1 MNRLRLA
8 LLLPALLALVQQQ
21 LLQRQPPHI
30 EALRPAAAST
40 GPAALEVRFS
50 RPMARAS
57 VAAASR
63 LEPPLRHRWYGD
75 NDQLLLA
82 LEEGQ
87 RIEAPLTLTLAGRD
101 QRGLALRPQRW
112 RWDPR
117 PRLLAVVPVPGG
129 EQLRLR
135 QHDGSWRPLGPVF
148 AAIPVL
154 EPLGDGSGIAAASR
168 APDGSLRAWR
178 LPLSQRNLAPLAQ
191 GLAPP
196 QPAAPRLLSR
206 QPLQFAHL
214 SSNSRG
220 EVLLQAAAQGSA
232 TERTL
237 LWPPQAGVWLG
248 GWGRGGRDLAL
259 TASGP
264 MHLLP
269 GGGAVVVPRS
279 EGLELVTLPPRPPR
293 RQTLPGSR
301 DLVAF
306 CPQAGRALLLRH
318 WPDFRRSLEL
328 VEPGQAPRQL
338 WLGPEGLA
346 AAACARGGDRV
357 WALLVAGLRRPELSL
372 LALDRRGTVVARRR
386 LEGWEP
392 EPGTALQLDPSSG
405 RLLATLRPIG
415 ADGQPAREPRAVLID
430 ATTLELDPLPL
441 PLRQAVWMPAG

>member
-8 LLLPALLALVQQQ
+8 LLLPALLALAQQQ
-21 LLQRQPPHI
+21 LLLRRPPHL

-40 GPAALEVRFS
+40 GPAALQVRFS
-50 RPMARAS
+50 RPMDRGS
-57 VAAASR
+57 VAAESR
-63 LEPPLRHRWYGD
+63 LEPPLRHRWYGAD
-75 NDQLLLA
+75 DQLLLA

-87 RIEAPLTLTLAGRD
+87 RITTPLTLTLAGRD
-101 QRGLALRPQRW
+101 RRGLALPPQRW

-135 QHDGSWRPLGPVF
+135 QHDGSWRPLGPAF

-154 EPLGDGSGIAAASR
+154 EPLGDGSGVAVASR

-178 LPLSQRNLAPLAQ
+178 LPLQQRNLAPLAQ
-191 GLAPP
+191 GLAAP
-196 QPAAPRLLSR
+196 QPGPPRLLSR
-206 QPLQFAHL
+206 ELLQFAHL
-214 SSNSRG
+214 SSNARG
-220 EVLLQAAAQGSA
+220 EVLLQAAGAGGAQ
-232 TERTL
+232 ERSL
-237 LWPPQAGVWLG
+237 LWPPQG
-248 GWGRGGRDLAL
+248 GGGGRDLGL

-264 MHLLP
+264 MRLLP

-338 WLGPEGLA
+338 WLGAEGLA

-357 WALLVAGLRRPELSL
+357 WALLVAGLRRPDLTL
-372 LALDRRGTVVARRR
+372 LALDRRGTVLARRR
-386 LEGWEP
+386 LSGWEL
-392 EPGTALQLDPSSG
+392 EPGTALQLDPGGG
-405 RLLATLRPIG
+405 RLLATLRPIA
-415 ADGQPAREPRAVLID
+415 ADGRPAGEAQAVLID
-430 ATTLELDPLPL
+430 ATSLELEPLPL
-441 PLRQAVWMPAG
+441 PLRQAVWLPAG

>member
-8 LLLPALLALVQQQ
+8 LLLPALLALAQQQ
-21 LLQRQPPHI
+21 MLLRRPPQL
-30 EALRPAAAST
+30 ETLRPAAASA

-50 RPMARAS
+50 RPMDRAS
-57 VAAASR
+57 VAAQSR
-63 LEPPLRHRWYGD
+63 LEPPLRHRWYGAD
-75 NDQLLLA
+75 DQLLLT

-87 RIEAPLTLTLAGRD
+87 RITAPLTLTLAGRD
-101 QRGLALRPQRW
+101 RRGLALPPQRW

-135 QHDGSWRPLGPVF
+135 EHDGRWRPLGPAF

-154 EPLGDGSGIAAASR
+154 EPLGDGSGVAVASR

-178 LPLSQRNLAPLAQ
+178 LPLQQRNLAPLAQ
-191 GLAPP
+191 GLAVP
-196 QPAAPRLLSR
+196 QPGPPRLLSR
-206 QPLQFAHL
+206 QTLQFAHL
-214 SSNSRG
+214 SSNARG
-220 EVLLQAAAQGSA
+220 EVLLQAAGAGGA
-232 TERTL
+232 EERSL
-237 LWPPQAGVWLG
+237 LWPPQG
-248 GWGRGGRDLAL
+248 GGGGRDLGL

-264 MHLLP
+264 MRLLP
-269 GGGAVVVPRS
+269 AGGAVVVPRS

-338 WLGPEGLA
+338 WLGAEGLA

-372 LALDRRGTVVARRR
+372 LALDRQGSVLARRR
-386 LEGWEP
+386 LSGWEL
-392 EPGTALQLDPSSG
+392 EPGTALQFDPSG
-405 RLLATLRPIG
+405 ARLLATLRPIA
-415 ADGQPAREPRAVLID
+415 ADGRPAGEAQAVWID
-430 ATTLELDPLPL
+430 ATSLTLQPLPL
-441 PLRQAVWMPAG
+441 PLRQAMWLPAG

>member
-1 MNRLRLA
+1 MHPVRLA

-21 LLQRQPPHI
+21 LLLRQPPRL
-30 EALRPAAAST
+30 EALRPAPAST
-40 GPAALEVRFS
+40 GPAALQVRFS
-50 RPMARAS
+50 RSMDRAA

-75 NDQLLLA
+75 DDQLLLA
-82 LEEGQ
+82 LEDGQ
-87 RIEAPLTLTLAGRD
+87 RVAGPLTLTLAGRD
-101 QRGLALRPQRW
+101 RRGQALRPQRW
-112 RWDPR
+112 LWDPR
-117 PRLLAVVPVPGG
+117 PQLLAVMPVPGG
-129 EQLRLR
+129 EQLGLHGR
-135 QHDGSWRPLGPVF
+135 DGRWRPLGPAF
-148 AAIPVL
+148 RAIPVL
-154 EPLGDGSGIAAASR
+154 EPLGDGSGVAAASR

-178 LPLSQRNLAPLAQ
+178 LPLRQPGLVPAGQ
-191 GLAPP
+191 GL
-196 QPAAPRLLSR
+196 PALEAGTPGLLQR
-206 QPLQFAHL
+206 HPLQFAHL
-214 SSNSRG
+214 SSNARG
-220 EVLLQAAAQGSA
+220 ELLLQAAAMGTA
-232 TERTL
+232 AERSL
-237 LWPPQAGVWLG
+237 LWPPGGGGSGQALG
-248 GWGRGGRDLAL
+248 L

-264 MHLLP
+264 MRLLP

-357 WALLVAGLRRPELSL
+357 WALLVAGLRRPELTL
-372 LALDRRGTVVARRR
+372 LAIDRSGRTLARRR

-392 EPGTALQLDPSSG
+392 EPGTMLQFDASG
-405 RLLATLRPIG
+405 HRLLATLRPVG
-415 ADGQPAREPRAVLID
+415 ADGRPAAEPRAVLID
-430 ATTLELDPLPL
+430 AASLELRPLPL
-441 PLRQAVWMPAG
+441 PVRQAMWLPPG